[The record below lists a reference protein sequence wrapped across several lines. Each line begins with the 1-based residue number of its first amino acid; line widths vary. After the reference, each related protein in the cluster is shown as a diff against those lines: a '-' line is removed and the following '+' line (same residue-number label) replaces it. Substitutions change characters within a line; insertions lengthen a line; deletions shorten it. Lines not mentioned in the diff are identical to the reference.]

1 MWDTTIGTFGRIY
14 AITLGNNESRHPA
27 IDRDGKTVVFESD
40 ASKFKNLANV
50 RIDPSEPFADLPTPD
65 VNNQTDVFALDL
77 ESNETWYLSV
87 NEFGEQGNGPSTHPV
102 ISGDGKV
109 VAYQSSSS
117 NFVRASGISVVTVEN
132 GGVGYHGNPQITV
145 TDTQRNG
152 SGAILSLNGGI
163 NQYGQILPDGIR
175 ILNSGIKYID
185 PQVTIIPDPNEAPPV
200 QLAEIKAHLSH
211 PMGEIYRIELGA
223 PDDYTIIGAS
233 LTSGERKYGRS
244 WRKCKKPGSND

>member
-1 MWDTTIGTFGRIY
+1 MVRQWC
-14 AITLGNNESRHPA
+14 LSL
-27 IDRDGKTVVFESD
+27 D

-50 RIDPSEPFADLPTPD
+50 RIDPMNLLGDLLTPD

-77 ESNETWYLSV
+77 ESNKTWYLSV

-117 NFVRASGISVVTVEN
+117 NFVRNSGISVVTVEN
-132 GGVGYHGNPQITV
+132 GGVGYLGNPQITV

-175 ILNSGIKYID
+175 IRIQVLN
-185 PQVTIIPDPNEAPPV
+185 T
-200 QLAEIKAHLSH
+200 
-211 PMGEIYRIELGA
+211 
-223 PDDYTIIGAS
+223 
-233 LTSGERKYGRS
+233 
-244 WRKCKKPGSND
+244 